1 MNYITSKNLFFQL
14 PRVLTHVKRSLNG
27 MQSYNP
33 EDVLFLLNK
42 WDTLYQRDVDL
53 KEMLFDEAKLIL
65 RKTWRKVDDSS
76 IFKIAVGRVFTFSLH
91 FF

>member
-1 MNYITSKNLFFQL
+1 
-14 PRVLTHVKRSLNG
+14 

-53 KEMLFDEAKLIL
+53 KGMLFDEAKLIL
-65 RKTWRKVDDSS
+65 RKTWRKVDDSR

-91 FF
+91 LF